1 MSFLKIERKRPG
13 INQHNIQILIFC
25 ITADFPGRCYTAIES
40 GMCATPLSQLVR
52 RTKCC
57 CVVSGQETLGK
68 CFAAVGPEHQPE
80 RCAAIG
86 TRKHNFSFVGAS

>member
-1 MSFLKIERKRPG
+1 
-13 INQHNIQILIFC
+13 
-25 ITADFPGRCYTAIES
+25 
-40 GMCATPLSQLVR
+40 MCATPLSQLVR

-86 TRKHNFSFVGAS
+86 TRKQNFSFVDAS